1 MSGLSPWDL
10 KGMQPLN
17 VEILDVGVT
26 GLESYNDRMK
36 GTYNPSSGIVSVWSY
51 RTGKCQNRALKL

>member
-10 KGMQPLN
+10 KRMQPLN
-17 VEILDVGVT
+17 VEILDAGVT

-36 GTYNPSSGIVSVWSY
+36 GTKVPI
-51 RTGKCQNRALKL
+51 QEL